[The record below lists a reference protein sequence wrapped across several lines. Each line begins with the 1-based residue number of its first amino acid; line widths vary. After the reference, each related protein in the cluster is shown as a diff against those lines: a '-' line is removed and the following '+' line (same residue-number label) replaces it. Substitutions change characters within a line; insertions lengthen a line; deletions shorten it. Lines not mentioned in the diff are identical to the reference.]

1 MHAWRISR
9 LLLWVCVGMCVC
21 APAVLAADDGVFIC
35 RFGDLFIRT
44 ELFFGL
50 GRANGPNV
58 TEEEFR
64 TFLAEQVTPR
74 FPDGLTVLTGRGQ
87 FRNSSGDIERE
98 PSKLVIILY
107 PPDQE
112 NAHRKIE
119 KIREEY
125 KAAFQ
130 QESVLRADSTA
141 CVSF

>member
-9 LLLWVCVGMCVC
+9 LLLWACVGMCVC
-21 APAVLAADDGVFIC
+21 APAVSAAGDGVFIC
-35 RFGDLFIRT
+35 KSGDLFIRT

-50 GRANGPNV
+50 GRANGPDV
-58 TEEEFR
+58 TEAEFR
-64 TFLAEQVTPR
+64 MFLEEEVTPR

-87 FRNSSGDIERE
+87 FRSGGVIERE

-112 NAHRKIE
+112 NAHRRIE
-119 KIREEY
+119 RIREEY
-125 KAAFQ
+125 KMAFQ
-130 QESVLRADSTA
+130 QQSVLRADSTA

>member
-9 LLLWVCVGMCVC
+9 LLLWACVGMCVC
-21 APAVLAADDGVFIC
+21 APAVSAAGDGVFIC
-35 RFGDLFIRT
+35 KFGDLFIRT

-58 TEEEFR
+58 TEAEFR
-64 TFLAEQVTPR
+64 MFLEDQVTPR

-87 FRNSSGDIERE
+87 FRSGGVIERE

-107 PPDQE
+107 PPDQD
-112 NAHRKIE
+112 NAHTRIE
-119 KIREEY
+119 RIREEY
-125 KAAFQ
+125 KMAFQ
-130 QESVLRADSTA
+130 QQSVLRADSTA

>member
-21 APAVLAADDGVFIC
+21 APAVSAAGDGVFIC
-35 RFGDLFIRT
+35 KFGDLFIRT

-58 TEEEFR
+58 TEAEFR
-64 TFLAEQVTPR
+64 MFLEEEVTPR

-87 FRNSSGDIERE
+87 FRSGGVIERE

-112 NAHRKIE
+112 NAHRRIE
-119 KIREEY
+119 RIREEY
-125 KAAFQ
+125 KTAFQ
-130 QESVLRADSTA
+130 QQSVLRADSTA

>member
-1 MHAWRISR
+1 MYAWRISR
-9 LLLWVCVGMCVC
+9 LLLLVCVGMCVC
-21 APAVLAADDGVFIC
+21 APVALAAGDGVLIC

-50 GRANGPNV
+50 GRVNGPDV
-58 TEEEFR
+58 TEDEFR
-64 TFLAEQVTPR
+64 MFLAEHVTPR

-119 KIREEY
+119 QIRREY
-125 KAAFQ
+125 KTAFQ

>member
-9 LLLWVCVGMCVC
+9 LLLWACVGMCVC
-21 APAVLAADDGVFIC
+21 APAVLAAGDGVFIC
-35 RFGDLFIRT
+35 KFGDLFIRT

-50 GRANGPNV
+50 GRAIGPNV

-64 TFLAEQVTPR
+64 MFLEEHVTPR

-112 NAHRKIE
+112 KAHNKIE

-125 KAAFQ
+125 KTTFQ
-130 QESVLRADSTA
+130 QESVLRADSTE